1 MPRLLFACALLAAT
15 VSTRAAEPAPVPK
28 PDCGQPPKVPG
39 PQMRNDDFTMK
50 HFKADVKKF
59 QECLKG
65 YVDEQQ
71 AIAKAHAD
79 AASAAAEDYN
89 KAVND
94 INAKLKE
101 AD

>member
-1 MPRLLFACALLAAT
+1 MPRSLLACALLAAT
-15 VSTRAAEPAPVPK
+15 VCARAAEPAPIPK
-28 PDCGQPPKVPG
+28 PDCGATPKVPG
-39 PQMRNDDFTMK
+39 SQMRNDDFTMK

-59 QECLKG
+59 QECLKS
-65 YVDEQQ
+65 YVEEHQ
-71 AIAKAHAD
+71 AIAKAHSD
-79 AASAAAEDYN
+79 AASVAAEDYN